1 MSIAESLRVLAEPI
15 DSIGLLEGNPR
26 LGDVDA
32 VAASLERFGQRKPI
46 VCTKADRVVIAG
58 NHTLQAARKLG
69 WSEIAVAWVDD
80 DEATAKA
87 FALADNRTAELGS
100 YDDPALAEMILA
112 VREFDQQLLADTGW
126 DVGSVE
132 ELLASLEPD
141 EPPAMGGD
149 PDDVPE
155 PPPAK
160 TVPGDV
166 WLLGDHRVMCGNS
179 TSPTDVA
186 TLMDG
191 AEADIVWTD
200 PPYGVNY
207 VGKTA
212 DALTIDNDGAEGL
225 DELLAGAF
233 DSVLIATKPGRP
245 VYVAA
250 PPGPQGVPFANAL
263 LERGLFRQR
272 LCWVKSVLVLGH
284 SDYHYRHEDI
294 YLGYTP
300 GGAGRRGRGG
310 ECWYGDNSQ
319 TSVLEFD
326 KPSRNAEH
334 PTMKPVELISY
345 MLGNS
350 SSKGDAVL
358 DLFGGSGSTLIAAHS
373 IGRKARLMELD
384 PRYVDV
390 ICRRYQEL
398 TGDKPVAEATGNP
411 HDFTAER

>member
-1 MSIAESLRVLAEPI
+1 VIVEGLVPLAVPMKELKLMP
-15 DSIGLLEGNPR
+15 GNPR
-26 LGDVDA
+26 RGNVDA
-32 VAASLERFGQRKPI
+32 VAKSLEMFGQRKPI
-46 VCTKADRVVIAG
+46 VALKDGTVIAG
-58 NHTLQAARKLG
+58 NHTLQAAAKLK
-69 WSEIAVAWVDD
+69 WDRIAVVWVDD
-80 DEATAKA
+80 DDATAKA
-87 FALADNRTAELGS
+87 FSLADNRTAELGG
-100 YDDPALAEMILA
+100 YDESLLAELIA
-112 VREFDQQLLADTGW
+112 EVQEADEALLAATAWSAD
-126 DVGSVE
+126 DLKD
-132 ELLASLEPD
+132 LLDRLEP
-141 EPPAMGGD
+141 EPPELQGN
-149 PDDVPE
+149 PDDVPD

-160 TVPGDV
+160 TVSGDV
-166 WLLGDHRVMCGNS
+166 WLLGDHRVMCGDS
-179 TSPTDVA
+179 TSPTDVER
-186 TLMDG
+186 LMDG
-191 AEADIVWTD
+191 GEADIVWTD
-200 PPYGVNY
+200 PPYGVSY

-225 DELLAGAF
+225 DELLSGAF

-245 VYVAA
+245 VYIAA
-250 PPGPQGVPFANAL
+250 PAGPQGVPFANAL

-310 ECWYGDNSQ
+310 KCWYGDNAQ

-345 MLGNS
+345 MLRNS
-350 SSKGDAVL
+350 SGNGDVVL

-390 ICRRYQEL
+390 VCRRYQEL
-398 TGDKPVAEATGNP
+398 TGEKPVSEATGNP
-411 HDFTAER
+411 HDFTDAT